1 MAENERQIREVAE
14 TLLTGSINSQR
25 NSYTQQSVTLNSD
38 IISNENIIAGVMQNG
53 RMSTVRRFF
62 CLFVTFDL
70 LLTFLMWLICTM
82 IAGESVE
89 FAFVTQVIHY
99 SIKTSLFDIVIA
111 AILRFA
117 ILLLFYACLHL
128 DHWIFVAMTTAT
140 TCAFLIAKVFLF
152 DWTTFNQPVFQVL
165 LILSS
170 FVLSWVEAWFFD
182 IRVLPQ
188 EMEARLWLRAFMD
201 NEREPLLRGAPSESR
216 QYTSIEPVGTF
227 FTPMDS
233 PDHSENEDE
242 HDRRQSSFKGSSK
255 ANEVFPPKPLE
266 KFTPEMIENYKRQ
279 ANALVQ
285 SCHALLESKDWQ
297 IENMMPN
304 GDILFCM
311 DRPKPEGKVLKIV
324 GTIDA
329 PPSLL
334 IDKLFDEV
342 ELLPSWNKLVSESK
356 KLQYIDENTDIV
368 YQATSPYGGGMIG
381 ARDFIILRHRIQYSN
396 YYLTC
401 GTSVPLPSI
410 PNRSKVVRAENNISC
425 WAAERLPNGENKSR
439 VTWIINTNLKGWIPQ
454 KIVDKSMST
463 ALIEVISS
471 LRIHLEETNIV

>member
-1 MAENERQIREVAE
+1 
-14 TLLTGSINSQR
+14 
-25 NSYTQQSVTLNSD
+25 
-38 IISNENIIAGVMQNG
+38 
-53 RMSTVRRFF
+53 
-62 CLFVTFDL
+62 
-70 LLTFLMWLICTM
+70 
-82 IAGESVE
+82 
-89 FAFVTQVIHY
+89 
-99 SIKTSLFDIVIA
+99 
-111 AILRFA
+111 
-117 ILLLFYACLHL
+117 
-128 DHWIFVAMTTAT
+128 MTTAT

-188 EMEARLWLRAFMD
+188 EMEARFWLRAFMD

-242 HDRRQSSFKGSSK
+242 HVRRQSCFKGLPK

-266 KFTPEMIENYKRQ
+266 KFTPETIENYKRQ

-334 IDKLFDEV
+334 IDKLFNEV

-368 YQATSPYGGGMIG
+368 YQATNPHGGGMIG

-425 WAAERLPNGENKSR
+425 WAAEHLPNGENKSR

-463 ALIEVISS
+463 ALTEVISS